1 MNKKYILLS
10 LITLLSLASIAQTG
24 PAFVKNSLTNQGAF
38 TKPTFEFTT
47 EFDAER
53 DSNNANNTVRGVLI
67 SGLNYSKADN
77 ADKKT
82 KFFGWYGVPNN
93 IPAGEKRPAVILVH
107 GGGGNAY
114 TQWVDK
120 WTDKGYIAIALGV
133 EGYEPLKL
141 TNRQAGA
148 EHVTLENFGGPSRT
162 NVFFA
167 DTNEPLEDQWF
178 YHAVADVIIANNLF
192 RDASFST
199 QIDTDNIGIT
209 GISWGGIITN
219 VVTGIDDR
227 FKFAVPVYGC
237 GYLFESPIYS
247 AQLEILSQADK
258 QFYLD
263 NWEPS
268 LYIPLQ
274 TQSTLFVNGTND
286 KQFVMN
292 IFTDTYVASTNE
304 KFLRIEKEMPHG
316 HGPGRAPEEI
326 YDFADYVTNYGP
338 SAVKPLTFTSET
350 INSDKEIN
358 YNFEYNG
365 TVDEAVLYYATDTM
379 QWREDDYTWIAENAT
394 FNKIGINGT
403 VTAQVP
409 YDAKVYFVNVNNTA
423 TNKIYSSEM
432 KYIFKDYNWYDNES
446 ETFDTD
452 ISNTFAGTL
461 EEKVANPSVT
471 GISTSDK
478 AAKITKESGSNTQ
491 IRFDLNVAINDLSNF
506 KQKFHIYAD
515 VNNIS
520 TLMSQK
526 IRVYLKNKNVNF
538 NASSIFKD
546 FTITTGKSWLEAS
559 FDFTDVEIPADIS
572 AEGGI
577 NEMVLMFA
585 PGDIDTSGTVY
596 YFDKIRGTI
605 AQPKPEAP
613 VVFYDW
619 FNYGKNA
626 PVEDVSFVG
635 KVGADYIA
643 NYDVSN
649 DSEVIASNSESG
661 KAVKFTKIA
670 EGHPFAQARYNFED
684 GALSSN
690 KVTFKLRALLLPETI
705 REINILSKSSTGVL
719 FALRNEVGDKPS
731 GVPVQLNANQVF
743 FSQFNIWEDLEIVFE
758 SENLNVYDRLS
769 IIVAPNQTSPLD
781 ENGNKLTDEDMVYYF
796 EFLSATSQAKV
807 LSIYDNIKQVDKVKL
822 FSNPVNSTLKLSKTV
837 LKGNIYSVTGQKLD
851 SFNNDN
857 SFNVSSYKTGVYF
870 LNITLQNGQKH
881 TLKFIKN

>member
-1 MNKKYILLS
+1 MQKKIFFSFIALLS
-10 LITLLSLASIAQTG
+10 LVSIAQTG
-24 PAFVKNSLTNQGAF
+24 PTFVKNSLTNQGAF
-38 TKPTFEFTT
+38 VNPTFEFTT
-47 EFDAER
+47 EFDDEK
-53 DSNNANNTVRGVLI
+53 DSNNPNSTVRGVLI

-77 ADKKT
+77 AAKET
-82 KFFGWYGVPNN
+82 KFFAWYGMPNN
-93 IPAGEKRPAVILVH
+93 IPSGEKRPAVILVH

-120 WTDKGYIAIALGV
+120 WTDKGYIAIALGL

-141 TNRQAGA
+141 TNRQAGQ
-148 EHVTLENFGGPSRT
+148 EHTSIENFGGPSRT

-167 DTNEPLEDQWF
+167 DTNEALEDQWF
-178 YHAVADVIIANNLF
+178 YHAVADAILANNLL
-192 RDASFST
+192 RDPNFST
-199 QIDTDNIGIT
+199 QIDTDNIGVT

-219 VVTGIDDR
+219 VLTGIDNR

-237 GYLFESPIYS
+237 GFLYESPIYA

-274 TQSTLFVNGTND
+274 TQPTLFINGTND

-292 IFTDTYVASTNE
+292 IFTDTYAASTNE
-304 KFLRIEKEMPHG
+304 KYLLIEKEMPHG

-326 YDFADYVTNYGP
+326 YDFADYVTNYLP

-365 TVDEAVLYYATDTM
+365 TVDEAVLYYATDTI

-394 FNKIGINGT
+394 FNKTGINGT
-403 VTAQVP
+403 VTAKVP
-409 YDAKVYFVNVNNTA
+409 NEAQVYFVNVNNTA

-452 ISNTFAGTL
+452 ISNTFGGAL

-491 IRFDLNVAINDLSNF
+491 IRFDLNVVINDLSNF
-506 KQKFHIYAD
+506 KQKLHIYAD

-520 TLMSQK
+520 TLTSPK

-559 FDFTDVEIPADIS
+559 FEFTDVEIPADIS

-613 VVFYDW
+613 LVFYDW
-619 FNYGKNA
+619 FNYGKND

-643 NYDVSN
+643 NYVVSN
-649 DSEVIASNSESG
+649 DNEVIASNSESG

-670 EGHPFAQARYNFED
+670 ESHPFAQARYNFED
-684 GALSSN
+684 GSLTSN
-690 KVTFKLRALLLPETI
+690 RVTFKLKALMLPETI
-705 REINILSKSSTGVL
+705 REINIMSKSSTGIL
-719 FALRNEVGDKPS
+719 FALRNDKGEKPD

-743 FSQFNIWEDLEIVFE
+743 FSQFNIWEDFEIVFE
-758 SENLNVYDRLS
+758 AENLNVYDRLS

-781 ENGNKLTDEDMVYYF
+781 ENGNKLIDEDLVYYF
-796 EFLSATSQAKV
+796 EFLSATTKSKV
-807 LSIYDNIKQVDKVKL
+807 LSVDKNSKQIDNVKL
-822 FSNPVNSTLKLSKTV
+822 FSNPVTSTLKLSKTV
-837 LKGNIYSVTGQKLD
+837 LKASIYNIRGQKIN
-851 SFNNDN
+851 SFKNNN
-857 SFNVSSYKTGVYF
+857 SFNVSNLKTGVYF
-870 LNITLQNGQKH
+870 LNITLENRQKQ
-881 TLKFIKN
+881 TLQFIKI